1 MISYYNSKYNMKLM
15 DSQDMDDLNSIASN
29 DKSDND
35 SDIESIYSDDED
47 VPPPPPPLEEDN
59 DKMDDDIEINEDDDD
74 IEINEDDDDD
84 IELND
89 DDDDIKINDD
99 DLPFTNTPF
108 EQFSE
113 DDDEMDDDEMDD
125 DDYLQKFD
133 ENNQQQIIQDHHPEL
148 HQHNIDEIN
157 AMTTIIKDKH
167 GNITDPLH
175 KTLPFITKYEKAR
188 ILGERSKQIA
198 SGAIPLINI
207 DETIID
213 SYIIATKEFEEKAIP
228 FIIKRPLP
236 SGGCEYWKLADLEIL
251 V

>member
-1 MISYYNSKYNMKLM
+1 MKLM

-84 IELND
+84 IKIND
-89 DDDDIKINDD
+89 DDDIEINDE

>member
-15 DSQDMDDLNSIASN
+15 DNQDMDDLNSIASN

-59 DKMDDDIEINEDDDD
+59 DKMDDDIEINDDDDD
-74 IEINEDDDDD
+74 IEINDDDDD
-84 IELND
+84 IEIND
-89 DDDDIKINDD
+89 DDDDIKINDE

-198 SGAIPLINI
+198 SGAIPLVNI

-236 SGGCEYWKLADLEIL
+236 SGGCEYWKLEDLEIL

>member
-1 MISYYNSKYNMKLM
+1 MKLM
-15 DSQDMDDLNSIASN
+15 DNQDIDEINSVASD
-29 DKSDND
+29 DKSEND
-35 SDIESIYSDDED
+35 SDVETVYSSDDD
-47 VPPPPPPLEEDN
+47 VPPPPQALDEDE
-59 DKMDDDIEINEDDDD
+59 DDDIDVEDMDDEELKINENVEGDDT
-74 IEINEDDDDD
+74 
-84 IELND
+84 
-89 DDDDIKINDD
+89 DIKINNSMDDD
-99 DLPFTNTPF
+99 DLPFNTPF

-113 DDDEMDDDEMDD
+113 DDDEIDDDEMDD

-133 ENNQQQIIQDHHPEL
+133 DNNQQQIIQDFHPEL

-157 AMTTIIKDKH
+157 AMTTILKDGN
-167 GNITDPLH
+167 GNIIDPLH

-198 SGAIPLINI
+198 SGATPLVNI

-236 SGGCEYWKLADLEIL
+236 SGGCEYWKLEDLEI
-251 V
+251 VEY